1 MFSVPYLD
9 MVRMPT
15 GRGKK
20 SSSEALMEADKLI
33 FVSRINSRQSRRGG
47 GAGVLVQLNSISFI
61 ELTPCHH
68 VLVTLNRG
76 ILLGMKL
83 RIIRITKGES
93 ILYKCCMKSR
103 RVCRKQMSR
112 ARGLHV
118 LPLRICQ
125 SGSASN
131 FFLASSHLQFYTL
144 TV

>member
-61 ELTPCHH
+61 ELAPCHH

-83 RIIRITKGES
+83 RIIRIIKGRMPETDVPS
-93 ILYKCCMKSR
+93 PRPSC
-103 RVCRKQMSR
+103 
-112 ARGLHV
+112 
-118 LPLRICQ
+118 
-125 SGSASN
+125 
-131 FFLASSHLQFYTL
+131 ASSANLP
-144 TV
+144 VWVS

>member
-68 VLVTLNRG
+68 VLVTMIEPGNPTRH
-76 ILLGMKL
+76 
-83 RIIRITKGES
+83 E
-93 ILYKCCMKSR
+93 
-103 RVCRKQMSR
+103 
-112 ARGLHV
+112 
-118 LPLRICQ
+118 IC
-125 SGSASN
+125 G
-131 FFLASSHLQFYTL
+131 
-144 TV
+144 